1 LAIFASIPSPGPGK
15 FGNMLGSQM
24 VLMQSIH
31 GGPLNGPTLTGI
43 DALRIIGYWWRQRG
57 RFWKGWVKALNRLKA
72 SGIAPTTASAFKVFT
87 PAQSEIVWECARE
100 AVADMKRIKSAQK
113 LAPGV
118 FSDAQSLA
126 DAKAVARRYLAGNFT
141 GKIPPALKPAKTR
154 PPKTTTKPATRA
166 EAQRA
171 SIWPPTRE
179 AMAEAQRLVPPIQ
192 KIPDDLFER
201 IPRIKR
207 PRFNISGKVGWLILA
222 ALIAREMR
230 DKKR

>member
-1 LAIFASIPSPGPGK
+1 
-15 FGNMLGSQM
+15 M

-57 RFWKGWVKALNRLKA
+57 RFGKGWITALNRLKA

-87 PAQSEIVWECARE
+87 EAQSEIVWECARQ
-100 AVADMKRIKSAQK
+100 AVAEMKRIRNARN
-113 LAPGV
+113 LPPGV
-118 FSDAQSLA
+118 FSDRQSLA
-126 DAKAVARRYLAGNFT
+126 DAKAIAKRYLAGNFT
-141 GKIPPALKPAKTR
+141 GKIPPALKPR
-154 PPKTTTKPATRA
+154 TTTKPATRT

-171 SIWPPTRE
+171 SIWPPTAE
-179 AMAEAQRLVPPIQ
+179 AFAQAEAEAQRLVPPPP

-201 IPRIKR
+201 IPRVKR

-230 DKKR
+230 KDKR